1 MPRESPSAPVAIPTG
16 TTGRRTSQPAPAA
29 SATNSCYVLT
39 AHDDRP
45 GTFGPDVFCGG
56 GGDTFPYYH
65 TPPPGDVEHIRS
77 GSPLPVMQPVTRFIG
92 KP

>member
-45 GTFGPDVFCGG
+45 GTFGPDVF
-56 GGDTFPYYH
+56 P
-65 TPPPGDVEHIRS
+65 PPPGDVEHIRS